1 MKAREAITRAHSEV
15 VAVRSIITD
24 GELQDGLR
32 YLNRMMLKLKLQGVD
47 VGYLS
52 ANNLDDDLTSNRL
65 ADLGIVKNLALNL
78 WPQYRADAINPL
90 IQFSAKRS
98 LDSMKIIAIGDI
110 QPAQYPSTMP
120 IGSGN
125 EDPPFDDK
133 FYTNDVGVAN
143 YIAVEE

>member
-15 VAVRSIITD
+15 VASRSKITD
-24 GELQDGLR
+24 SELQDGLR
-32 YLNRMMLKLKLQGVD
+32 YLNRMMLKFKLQGVD

-52 ANNLDDDLTSNRL
+52 VNDVDDLLTSNKL

-78 WPQYRADAINPL
+78 WPQYRAEAVNPL
-90 IQFSAKRS
+90 IQFSAKRG

-110 QPAQYPSTMP
+110 QPAQYPATMP
-120 IGSGN
+120 RGSGN
-125 EDPPFDDK
+125 ENPPFDDN
-133 FYTNDVGVAN
+133 FYANTNSVTN